1 MSTMRR
7 SSWVP
12 KTTVTDKIGYAIN
25 PGGHPELASG
35 FISGVSADSKNK
47 DAAYLYIQWMHS
59 KDQSLKNV
67 MRPVGLR
74 DPFRISHYASP
85 DYQALWP
92 TAPEYLKV
100 LKDGAAAGYADFSLI
115 ETFKYQDAMSRAV
128 IAAIGGDGPQGG
140 ARRHGGRVGSA
151 DRAGRRRQAACGLR
165 GLGCQAVRLSPV
177 SSTAAHLGHRP
188 ARRVGRRPG
197 PGFWFVA
204 PAVFMLILIGLLPF
218 VWSVVVSFQNLAG
231 ANRAG
236 SFVGFANYL
245 KLWHDARL
253 WAALGRTFAIM
264 AVALPLQLVLG
275 LLLALHFQSDRP
287 LKKLFVAAA
296 GAAGGH
302 LAHGG
307 GLDVAADVRP
317 EVRAVEPDHLAG
329 SPRSRWCCCG
339 SSSRRCHSGRSSSPK
354 SGSGRR
360 SCS

>member
-1 MSTMRR
+1 MTISWPPLGRWTQGVNVDDAAL
-7 SSWVP
+7 SWVP
-12 KTTVTDKIGYAIN
+12 QTTVADKIGYAIN

-35 FISGVSADSKNK
+35 FISGVSPDSKNK

-59 KDQSLKNV
+59 KDQSLQNV

-74 DPFRISHYASP
+74 DPFRMSHYASP

-92 TAPEYLKV
+92 TAPDYLKV
-100 LKDGAAAGYADFSLI
+100 LQDGAAQGYADFSLI

-128 IAAIGGDGPQGG
+128 IAAIGGDRSQGG
-140 ARRHGGRVGSA
+140 ARRAGGRVGPA
-151 DRAGRRRQAACGLR
+151 HRAGRRRQAAR
-165 GLGCQAVRLSPV
+165 GLQGLGRQAVRLPAV
-177 SSTAAHLGHRP
+177 SAATATIAIGRP
-188 ARRVGRRPG
+188 ERVGRRPG

-204 PAVFMLILIGLLPF
+204 PAVFLLILIGLLPF

-236 SFVGFANYL
+236 SFVGFANYV

-264 AVALPLQLVLG
+264 AVALPLAARAG
-275 LLLALHFQSDRP
+275 DAAGPALPERP
-287 LKKLFVAAA
+287 PAEEAVRRPA

-307 GLDVAADVRP
+307 GLDVAPDVRS
-317 EVRAVEPDHLAG
+317 EVRT
-329 SPRSRWCCCG
+329 R
-339 SSSRRCHSGRSSSPK
+339 
-354 SGSGRR
+354 
-360 SCS
+360 